1 MSDPRNVAHAKKVTQ
16 EKKHQGAG
24 VGVDEMSAA
33 QSGKKSAAAKKKHG
47 PAGAAVEPADGVSG
61 ESVTP
66 GDAPT
71 VQPSVSL
78 EGSMTVLAKLKEMEF
93 YSRANLQHLASLSFT
108 IEDELK
114 QKDIVGP
121 LGEVMAAQNAFQ
133 TSITE
138 LLEVYKAEC
147 DRLQSANE

>member
-1 MSDPRNVAHAKKVTQ
+1 MTDPRNIAHDKKVNQ

-33 QSGKKSAAAKKKHG
+33 QSGKKSAAVKKKRG
-47 PAGAAVEPADGVSG
+47 SAGVVVESADGVSS
-61 ESVTP
+61 ESVP
-66 GDAPT
+66 SDAST

-78 EGSMTVLAKLKEMEF
+78 EGSLTVLAKLKEMEF

-121 LGEVMAAQNAFQ
+121 LGEVLSAQNAFQ
-133 TSITE
+133 TSITG
-138 LLEVYKAEC
+138 LLEVYKTEC
-147 DRLQSANE
+147 DRLQGAHE